1 MTEREPE
8 RESESEL
15 ELNIEGAL
23 ARLEEIVQALEG
35 EGTQLDESLKLF
47 AEGVKLASA
56 IKQRLEQSELKVRQ
70 VLEGAEGFNVEDF
83 LA

>member
-8 RESESEL
+8 REA
-15 ELNIEGAL
+15 ELNIEEAL

-35 EGTQLDESLKLF
+35 EGSRLDESLKLF
-47 AEGVKLASA
+47 AEGVKLAGA

-83 LA
+83 LG

>member
-1 MTEREPE
+1 LTEPKPE
-8 RESESEL
+8 REA
-15 ELNIEGAL
+15 ELNVEAAL

-35 EGTQLDESLKLF
+35 EGTRLDESLKLF

-83 LA
+83 LG

>member
-1 MTEREPE
+1 M
-8 RESESEL
+8 
-15 ELNIEGAL
+15 NIEGAL